1 MSVNFTLLHHLEWW
15 FFGGLPVIKTRQ
27 DQFCIMRH
35 HLTMDCSFFIFFVFK
50 TNNRFL
56 EPTRFSNLVQILWKI
71 NCANSSLL
79 ILATVTLWNNLPSDV
94 VLSPSVN
101 WFRTRVLAIRLNT
114 INHWVPQIHVLTCT
128 FAYIV
133 HQLVLSR
140 YAHVLHLFFITVSQF
155 HRQFPFPLMFL
166 TSVRAFSSFFVTPTP
181 YPMHDDAHCWVM
193 CFADASHL
201 PEN

>member
-1 MSVNFTLLHHLEWW
+1 MSVNFTLLDHLEWW

-35 HLTMDCSFFIFFVFK
+35 HLTIDCSFFIFFVFK

-79 ILATVTLWNNLPSDV
+79 ILATVTLWNNLPSYV

-101 WFRTRVLAIRLNT
+101 WFGTRVLAIRLNT
-114 INHWVPQIHVLTCT
+114 INHWVPQIHVFNLHVCLYCSPVGFITLCTCST
-128 FAYIV
+128 P
-133 HQLVLSR
+133 
-140 YAHVLHLFFITVSQF
+140 VLHHCQSVPSPVSV
-155 HRQFPFPLMFL
+155 
-166 TSVRAFSSFFVTPTP
+166 SVDVFNQ
-181 YPMHDDAHCWVM
+181 C
-193 CFADASHL
+193 
-201 PEN
+201 